1 MRRFFILS
9 LIMLVASCGKSIDYA
24 QFAKGDPEPIKFEK
38 IKLDSQML
46 YSDNIFVVDNY
57 LVNLNSKNPK
67 GLFELY
73 SLPDIKFVGAAG
85 YKGRGPQEFVFI
97 NTNGTNPAYRGL
109 NVTESN
115 SYSQV
120 EFYQSEGTIQLRK
133 NDHTAFPSKYAIAN
147 SLLMV
152 SDSTAVM
159 YINNDEDVEFY
170 MHNRESGSMRPISSY
185 PEGLIAQNPT
195 SEACNSILLNDLVI
209 NPSSGKFAAVYSQLP
224 MVRVFDNA
232 GNLETTSLLENWVE
246 QKFDIDGD
254 SVKTSSS
261 CQYYLATTANS
272 NYICALYL
280 GKFPDE
286 MEQMSMEDARLE
298 IHIWNWAGE
307 LIATYLPDE
316 LVMKIAIA
324 EDNTIYATSPVDDE
338 HIYSYKLQK

>member
-24 QFAKGDPEPIKFEK
+24 QFAKGEPEPIKFEK

-73 SLPDIKFVGAAG
+73 TLPNMKFVGAAG

-115 SYSQV
+115 TYSRV
-120 EFYQSEGTIQLRK
+120 ELYQSEGSVKLRK
-133 NDHTAFPSKYAIAN
+133 SDHTTLPSKHAIAN

-159 YINNDEDVEFY
+159 YINNEDDVEFY
-170 MHNRESGSMRPISSY
+170 MHNRKSGSIRPISSY
-185 PEGLIAQNPT
+185 PKELVAQNPT
-195 SEACNSILLNDLVI
+195 SEACNSVFMNDLVF
-209 NPSSGKFAAVYSQLP
+209 NPSTGKFAAIYSQLP
-224 MVRVFDNA
+224 MVRVFDNS
-232 GNLETTSLLENWVE
+232 GNLESTSLLDNWEE
-246 QKFDIDGD
+246 QRFEISGD
-254 SVKTSSS
+254 EVKTSSS
-261 CQYYLATTANS
+261 CQYYLASAANS

-280 GKFPDE
+280 GKFPAE

-298 IHIWNWAGE
+298 IHVWNWAGE
-307 LIATYLPDE
+307 LVATYIPDS

-324 EDNTIYATSPVDDE
+324 EDNTIYATSPLEDM
-338 HIYSYKLQK
+338 HIYSYKLK

>member
-9 LIMLVASCGKSIDYA
+9 LIMLATSCSKTINYT
-24 QFAKGDPEPIKFEK
+24 QYAKGEPEPIKFEK

-73 SLPDIKFVGAAG
+73 TLPDVKFVGAAG

-115 SYSQV
+115 TYSQV
-120 EFYQSEGTIQLRK
+120 EFYQSEGSVRLRK
-133 NDHTAFPSKYAIAN
+133 NDHTTFPSKHAIAN

-159 YINNDEDVEFY
+159 YINNQDDVEFY
-170 MHNRESGSMRPISSY
+170 MHNRKSGSMRPISSY
-185 PEGLIAQNPT
+185 PKELVAQNPT
-195 SEACNSILLNDLVI
+195 SEACNSVFMNDLVF
-209 NPSSGKFAAVYSQLP
+209 NPSTGKFAAVYSQLP
-224 MVRVFDNA
+224 MVRVFDNN
-232 GNLETTSLLENWVE
+232 GNPETTSLLENWKE
-246 QKFDIDGD
+246 QRFEINGN

-261 CQYYLATTANS
+261 CQYYLASAANS

-280 GKFPDE
+280 GKFPAE
-286 MEQMSMEDARLE
+286 MENMSMEDARLE
-298 IHIWNWAGE
+298 IHVWNWAGE
-307 LIATYLPDE
+307 LVATYLPDS

-324 EDNTIYATSPVDDE
+324 DDNTIYATSPLEDM
-338 HIYSYKLQK
+338 HIYSYKLK

>member
-24 QFAKGDPEPIKFEK
+24 QFAKGEPEPIKFEK

-46 YSDNIFVVDNY
+46 YSDNIIVVDNY

-73 SLPDIKFVGAAG
+73 TLPNMKFVGAAG

-115 SYSQV
+115 TYSQV
-120 EFYQSEGTIQLRK
+120 EFYLSEGSVKLRK
-133 NDHTAFPSKYAIAN
+133 SDHTTFPSKHAIAN

-159 YINNDEDVEFY
+159 YINNEDDVEFY
-170 MHNRESGSMRPISSY
+170 MHNRKSGSMRPISSY
-185 PEGLIAQNPT
+185 PKELVAQNPT
-195 SEACNSILLNDLVI
+195 SEACNSVFMNDLVI
-209 NPSSGKFAAVYSQLP
+209 NPSNGKFAAIYSQLP
-224 MVRVFDNA
+224 MVRVFDNS
-232 GNLETTSLLENWVE
+232 GKLETTSLLDNWE
-246 QKFDIDGD
+246 QQRFEISGD
-254 SVKTSSS
+254 EVKTSSS
-261 CQYYLATTANS
+261 CQYYLASAANS

-280 GKFPDE
+280 GKFPAE
-286 MEQMSMEDARLE
+286 MENMSMEDARME
-298 IHIWNWAGE
+298 IHVWNWAGE
-307 LIATYLPDE
+307 LVATYIPDS

-324 EDNTIYATSPVDDE
+324 DDNTIYATSPLDDM
-338 HIYSYKLQK
+338 HIYSYKLK

>member
-24 QFAKGDPEPIKFEK
+24 QYAKGEPEPIKFEK

-73 SLPDIKFVGAAG
+73 TLPDVKFVGAAG

-115 SYSQV
+115 TYSQV
-120 EFYQSEGTIQLRK
+120 EFYQSEGSVRLRK
-133 NDHTAFPSKYAIAN
+133 NDHTTFPSKHAIAN

-159 YINNDEDVEFY
+159 YINNEDDVEFY
-170 MHNRESGSMRPISSY
+170 MHNRKSGSMRPISSY
-185 PEGLIAQNPT
+185 PKELVAQNPT
-195 SEACNSILLNDLVI
+195 SEACNSVFMNDLVI
-209 NPSSGKFAAVYSQLP
+209 NPSNGKFAAIYSQLP
-224 MVRVFDNA
+224 MVRVFDNS
-232 GNLETTSLLENWVE
+232 GKLETTSLLDNWE
-246 QKFDIDGD
+246 QQRFEISGD
-254 SVKTSSS
+254 EVKTSSS
-261 CQYYLATTANS
+261 CQYYLASAANS

-280 GKFPDE
+280 GKFPAE
-286 MEQMSMEDARLE
+286 MENMSMEDARLE
-298 IHIWNWAGE
+298 IHVWNWAGE
-307 LIATYLPDE
+307 LVATYVPDN

-324 EDNTIYATSPVDDE
+324 DDNTIYATSPLDDM
-338 HIYSYKLQK
+338 HIYSYKLK

>member
-73 SLPDIKFVGAAG
+73 TLPNMKFVGAAG

-115 SYSQV
+115 TYSQV
-120 EFYQSEGTIQLRK
+120 EFYQSEGSVKLRK
-133 NDHTAFPSKYAIAN
+133 NDHTTFPSKHAIAN

-159 YINNDEDVEFY
+159 YINNEDDVEFY
-170 MHNRESGSMRPISSY
+170 MHNRKSGSMRPISSY
-185 PEGLIAQNPT
+185 PKELVAQNPT
-195 SEACNSILLNDLVI
+195 SEACNSVFMNDLVI
-209 NPSSGKFAAVYSQLP
+209 NPSNGKFAAIYSQLP
-224 MVRVFDNA
+224 MVRVFDNS
-232 GNLETTSLLENWVE
+232 GKLETTSLLDNWEE
-246 QKFDIDGD
+246 QRFEISGD
-254 SVKTSSS
+254 EVKTSSS
-261 CQYYLATTANS
+261 CQYYLASAANS

-280 GKFPDE
+280 GKFPAE
-286 MEQMSMEDARLE
+286 MESMSMEDARME
-298 IHIWNWAGE
+298 IHVWNWAGE
-307 LIATYLPDE
+307 LVATYIPDS

-324 EDNTIYATSPVDDE
+324 DDNTIYATSPLDDM
-338 HIYSYKLQK
+338 HIYSYKLK

>member
-24 QFAKGDPEPIKFEK
+24 QFAKGETEPIKFEK

-73 SLPDIKFVGAAG
+73 TLPNMKFVGAAG

-115 SYSQV
+115 TYSQV
-120 EFYQSEGTIQLRK
+120 EFYLGEGSVRLRK
-133 NDHTAFPSKYAIAN
+133 NDHTTFPSKHAIAN

-159 YINNDEDVEFY
+159 YINNEDDVEFY
-170 MHNRESGSMRPISSY
+170 IHNRKSGSMRPISSY
-185 PEGLIAQNPT
+185 PKELVAQNPT
-195 SEACNSILLNDLVI
+195 SEACNSVFMNDLVI
-209 NPSSGKFAAVYSQLP
+209 NPSNGKFAAIYSQLP
-224 MVRVFDNA
+224 MVRVFDNS
-232 GNLETTSLLENWVE
+232 GKLETTSLLDNWKQQRFE
-246 QKFDIDGD
+246 ISGD
-254 SVKTSSS
+254 EVKTSSS
-261 CQYYLATTANS
+261 CQYYLASAANS
-272 NYICALYL
+272 NYICALYF
-280 GKFPDE
+280 GKFPAE
-286 MEQMSMEDARLE
+286 MESMSMEDARME
-298 IHIWNWAGE
+298 IHVWNWAGE
-307 LIATYLPDE
+307 LVATYVPDN

-324 EDNTIYATSPVDDE
+324 DDNTIYATSPLDDM
-338 HIYSYKLQK
+338 HIYSYKLK

>member
-24 QFAKGDPEPIKFEK
+24 QFAKGEPEPIKFEK

-73 SLPDIKFVGAAG
+73 SLPNMKFVGAAG

-115 SYSQV
+115 TYSQV
-120 EFYQSEGTIQLRK
+120 EFYLSEGSVRLRK
-133 NDHTAFPSKYAIAN
+133 NDHTTFPSKHAIAN

-159 YINNDEDVEFY
+159 YINNEDDVEFY
-170 MHNRESGSMRPISSY
+170 MHNRKSGSMRPISSY
-185 PEGLIAQNPT
+185 PKELVAQNPT
-195 SEACNSILLNDLVI
+195 SEACNSVFMNDLVI
-209 NPSSGKFAAVYSQLP
+209 NPSNGKFAAIYSQLP
-224 MVRVFDNA
+224 MLRVFDNS
-232 GNLETTSLLENWVE
+232 GKLETTSLLDNWE
-246 QKFDIDGD
+246 QQRFEISGD
-254 SVKTSSS
+254 EVKTSSS
-261 CQYYLATTANS
+261 CQYYLASAANS

-280 GKFPDE
+280 GKFPAE
-286 MEQMSMEDARLE
+286 MESMSMEDARLE
-298 IHIWNWAGE
+298 IHVWNWAGE
-307 LIATYLPDE
+307 LVATYVPDN

-324 EDNTIYATSPVDDE
+324 DDNTIYATSPLDDM
-338 HIYSYKLQK
+338 HIYSYKLK